1 MIGHAVGFVPRGR
14 SLRRELP
21 RDWRWPGTGRSIRH
35 PEFPAGSQGIP
46 AYRGTALSKVDQ
58 HDTDIRLNDCLVTD
72 GPGCLRVLAQ
82 PSGFGFLLFIAV
94 VLTAG
99 GIADLA
105 S

>member
-1 MIGHAVGFVPRGR
+1 M
-14 SLRRELP
+14 
-21 RDWRWPGTGRSIRH
+21 
-35 PEFPAGSQGIP
+35 
-46 AYRGTALSKVDQ
+46 DQ
-58 HDTDIRLNDCLVTD
+58 HDTDIRLNDCLATD

-82 PSGFGFLLFIAV
+82 PSDFGFLLFTAV